1 MKLTGSAL
9 TVAALALASLVA
21 LLWSPVER
29 SDASSAGPGVA
40 ALAAPFIAGG
50 VCLSRATPDQLD
62 TLFDTEP
69 GGVAGADYQR
79 ATELPNGN
87 VLWTFQDAE
96 VRRPDG
102 TLTLVHNIGVM
113 QTGSCFSVL
122 MTGNAWDPKPWLFSE
137 DTQQF
142 QNWYWP
148 LDTVIGDDGRT
159 YIFVAEMNESGES
172 YLTKVAPTAT
182 RIAALDIENWN
193 IVLQGAPPNSSPELY
208 GWTAES
214 DNEWTYLYT
223 HCYRQYGFD
232 DIFGVA
238 AHDLDCADQVTVAR
252 VAKGR
257 VFDPLEYWT
266 GTGWAPNPASAVAV
280 IETAERLVNPSDII
294 HRNNQWLAVTKVNDW
309 FGHEILVEASSRPT
323 GPFEQIAN
331 IPAEPKC
338 GSNICN
344 TYYASWIPTA
354 DQQQQLTIGL
364 SHNRWDGVF
373 SGIYRPTY
381 MSFETPE
388 YEASPADRCSIG
400 QCD

>member
-1 MKLTGSAL
+1 MKLTSSAL
-9 TVAALALASLVA
+9 TVAALASLVA
-21 LLWSPVER
+21 LPWSPVDR
-29 SDASSAGPGVA
+29 SDASSAALGVA
-40 ALAAPFIAGG
+40 ALAAPFISGG
-50 VCLSRATPDQLD
+50 VCLPRATPDQLD

-102 TLTLVHNIGVM
+102 TLTLVHNIGII
-113 QTGSCFSVL
+113 QTGTCFSVL
-122 MTGNAWDPKPWLFSE
+122 MTGSAWDPQPWLFSE
-137 DTQQF
+137 NTQQF
-142 QNWYWP
+142 QTWYWP
-148 LDTVIGDDGRT
+148 LDTIIGDDGRP
-159 YIFVAEMNESGES
+159 YIFVAEMNESGAS
-172 YLTKVAPTAT
+172 YLTKVTPTAT
-182 RIAALDIENWN
+182 LVAAFDVENWN
-193 IVLQGAPPNSSPELY
+193 IVFQGAPPNSSPELY

-214 DNEWTYLYT
+214 DNEWTYLYA
-223 HCYRQYGFD
+223 HCYRQFGFD
-232 DIFGVA
+232 DFFGVA
-238 AHDLDCADQVTVAR
+238 AHDFDCADQVTVAR
-252 VAKGR
+252 VVKGR

-266 GTGWAPNPASAVAV
+266 GTGWAPNAASAVAV
-280 IETAERLVNPSDII
+280 IETAGRLVNPSDII
-294 HRNNQWLAVTKVNDW
+294 YRNNQWLAVTKVNDW

-338 GSNICN
+338 GSHTCN

-373 SGIYRPTY
+373 SGVYRPTY
-381 MSFETPE
+381 MSFATPE
-388 YEASPADRCSIG
+388 YEMSPADRCSIG

>member
-1 MKLTGSAL
+1 MKLTSSAL
-9 TVAALALASLVA
+9 TVAALASLVA
-21 LLWSPVER
+21 LPWSPVDR
-29 SDASSAGPGVA
+29 SDASSAALGVA
-40 ALAAPFIAGG
+40 ALAAPFISGG
-50 VCLSRATPDQLD
+50 VCLPRATPDQLD

-102 TLTLVHNIGVM
+102 TLTLVHNIGII
-113 QTGSCFSVL
+113 QTGTCFSVL
-122 MTGNAWDPKPWLFSE
+122 MTGSAWDPQPWLFSE
-137 DTQQF
+137 NTQQF
-142 QNWYWP
+142 QTWYWP
-148 LDTVIGDDGRT
+148 LDTIIGDDGRP
-159 YIFVAEMNESGES
+159 YIFVAEMNESGAS
-172 YLTKVAPTAT
+172 YLTKVTPTAT
-182 RIAALDIENWN
+182 FVAAFDVENWN
-193 IVLQGAPPNSSPELY
+193 IVFQGAPPNSSPELY

-214 DNEWTYLYT
+214 DNEWTYLYA
-223 HCYRQYGFD
+223 HCYRQFGFD
-232 DIFGVA
+232 DFFGVA
-238 AHDLDCADQVTVAR
+238 AHDFDCADQVTVAR
-252 VAKGR
+252 VVKGR

-266 GTGWAPNPASAVAV
+266 GTGWAPNAASAVAV
-280 IETAERLVNPSDII
+280 IETAGRLVNPSDII
-294 HRNNQWLAVTKVNDW
+294 YRNNQWLAVTKVNDW

-338 GSNICN
+338 GSNTCN
-344 TYYASWIPTA
+344 TYYASWIPTT

-381 MSFETPE
+381 MSFATPE
-388 YEASPADRCSIG
+388 YEMSPADRCSIG